1 MAKKNEEKLAHQPIL
16 PLLIGLSVPAIFSM
30 MIQALY
36 NVVDTIYVGRLSK
49 EALSALSLA
58 FPVQLVLIA
67 IGVGT
72 GIGASSLISRLL
84 GRGNHPEARRAG
96 EQVMLLSLLYGVIFG
111 VIGFFFS
118 RPIMHLFTEDLMLI
132 DLSVQYV
139 RIIMVGS
146 VAMFIPMIGNNILR
160 GQGDTLRPM
169 ISMLIGAITN
179 IVLDPFL
186 IFGIGFFPRLGIAG
200 AAYATIFARFVSGLY
215 ILGIIF
221 SDKNIIRPTFNRFRL
236 DRELITKVYRVA
248 FPAMMMQMLASF
260 MVTGINRIIG
270 QSSLEAVAAFGIYFR
285 LQSFILMPVF
295 GLNQGFMPIVGYN
308 FGHDNPHRV
317 KEAIGYGFAV
327 AFTFTFLGFL
337 LFRFL
342 PGPLILLFNDDPK
355 LYRIGVHLLRTIAWA
370 YPLIGPAILG
380 ATIFQALGKGMPSLV
395 LSCSRQILLLLPM
408 AFFLYRFGGL
418 NAIWWAFPLSEGI
431 AFVANMTWLRFTLK
445 KALG

>member
-1 MAKKNEEKLAHQPIL
+1 MAKRNEEKLAHQPIL

-84 GRGNHPEARRAG
+84 GGGKKDEARRAG

-118 RPIMHLFTEDLMLI
+118 RPIMHLFTENLMLI

-139 RIIMVGS
+139 RIILMGS

-215 ILGIIF
+215 ILSIIF
-221 SDKNIIRPTFNRFRL
+221 SDKNIIRPTFKRFRL
-236 DRELITKVYRVA
+236 NRALITKVYKVA

-355 LYRIGVHLLRTIAWA
+355 LYAIGVHLLRTIAWA

-395 LSCSRQILLLLPM
+395 LSFSRQILLLLPM
-408 AFFLYRFGGL
+408 AFFLYRYGGL
-418 NAIWWAFPLSEGI
+418 DTIWWAFPLSEGI

-445 KALG
+445 KALD